1 MPIRTRCMHL
11 LLPLMRK
18 CLLLQF
24 QQDPTAFMTEHGG
37 AGADGEDRLS
47 ALPDEL
53 LVLILLNLRTAKA
66 ARTSVLSC
74 RWRRVWTFLPELQL
88 TFPCTPDGIAAALD
102 AHKVDLQSLF
112 VVTPDAAPGSMAPW
126 LSAAA
131 RRVSGSLA
139 FCNMPRDRDDDDTNA
154 AEEEEEEEEGEE
166 EEEAAAFELPCFDR
180 ATLLYLNLG
189 HLGVSFPP
197 AGKFARLTHIL
208 LDHVRFTAGACSLGA
223 AVSSLRCPCLE
234 KLTVHNADGVVDLAI
249 DSGSLKELQITKVR
263 GLWWL
268 AVAAPALRDLTLA
281 YSFFLHHQNPP
292 VANIS
297 TCHQL
302 QSLEWNDSYDLST
315 VQLGTMEHLQ
325 RLGASMYNV
334 FGEEG
339 AVAQHIINRSCL
351 GLLRR
356 FRAVQSLC
364 LTLLSP
370 RDIVGYQYLM
380 EQMTV
385 FPVIKNLYLIVFA
398 NGHGFGP
405 SSFHV
410 LRKCTGIRKLLLQL
424 LAPVES
430 EAETAC
436 TSGRICDQPSNWRTE
451 ELLLNNLE
459 EVRIRELRGS
469 EHEIS
474 FVKRLLNWAKV
485 LKRMIITF
493 DKCVPES
500 MAKECC
506 QLFRIYV
513 LSVRNMLYVL
523 HVP

>member
-1 MPIRTRCMHL
+1 M
-11 LLPLMRK
+11 
-18 CLLLQF
+18 
-24 QQDPTAFMTEHGG
+24 AEHG
-37 AGADGEDRLS
+37 ATGEDRPS
-47 ALPDEL
+47 ALPDEV
-53 LVLILLNLRTAKA
+53 LVLILLNLRTAEA
-66 ARTSVLSC
+66 AQTSVLSR
-74 RWRRVWTFLPELQL
+74 RWRRVWALLPELQL
-88 TFPCTPDGIAAALD
+88 TFPSAPDGIAAALD
-102 AHKVDLQSLF
+102 AHQVDLQSLF
-112 VVTPDAAPGSMAPW
+112 VVIPNASAGSMAPW

-139 FCNMPRDRDDDDTNA
+139 FHNMPWDRDDGDTNA
-154 AEEEEEEEEGEE
+154 AEEE
-166 EEEAAAFELPCFDR
+166 AFELPCFER
-180 ATLLYLNLG
+180 ATLLYLELG
-189 HLGVSFPP
+189 HLGVSFPL
-197 AGKFARLTHIL
+197 AGVFARLSHIF
-208 LDHVRFTAGACSLGA
+208 LDHVRFAAGACSLGA
-223 AVSSLRCPCLE
+223 AVSSPRCPCLDR
-234 KLTVHNADGVVDLAI
+234 LIVRNADGVGDLAI
-249 DSGSLKELQITKVR
+249 DSVSLKELQLTKVR
-263 GLWWL
+263 GLRRL

-281 YSFFLHHQNPP
+281 YSFFFPRHQNLP
-292 VANIS
+292 VADIS
-297 TCHQL
+297 ACHQL
-302 QSLEWNDSYDLST
+302 QSLEWKDSYDPST
-315 VQLGTMEHLQ
+315 VQLGSMEHLQ
-325 RLGASMYNV
+325 RLGASMYHV
-334 FGEEG
+334 YGEGEG
-339 AVAQHIINRSCL
+339 EVAQHIINRSCL

-398 NGHGFGP
+398 NGHAFGA

-436 TSGRICDQPSNWRTE
+436 TSGCICDQPSNWRTE

-485 LKRMIITF
+485 IKRMIITF
-493 DKCVPES
+493 GSCVPES

-506 QLFRIYV
+506 QLFRSYSQSEICFTFYMYRDSNEV
-513 LSVRNMLYVL
+513 LYA
-523 HVP
+523 PED

>member
-1 MPIRTRCMHL
+1 M
-11 LLPLMRK
+11 
-18 CLLLQF
+18 
-24 QQDPTAFMTEHGG
+24 AEHG
-37 AGADGEDRLS
+37 GEDRLS

-53 LVLILLNLRTAKA
+53 LVLILLNLRTAEA
-66 ARTSVLSC
+66 ARTSVLSR
-74 RWRRVWTFLPELQL
+74 RWRRVWALLPELQL
-88 TFPCTPDGIAAALD
+88 TFASAPDGIAAALD
-102 AHKVDLQSLF
+102 AHEVDLQSLF
-112 VVTPDAAPGSMAPW
+112 VVTPDAAAGSMAPW

-139 FCNMPRDRDDDDTNA
+139 FCNMPRDRDDDDT
-154 AEEEEEEEEGEE
+154 EEEE
-166 EEEAAAFELPCFDR
+166 AFELPCLDR
-180 ATLLYLNLG
+180 ATLLYLDLG
-189 HLGVSFPP
+189 HLGVSFPA
-197 AGKFARLTHIL
+197 AGKFARLTHIF
-208 LDHVRFTAGACSLGA
+208 LDHFRFAAGACSLGA
-223 AVSSLRCPCLE
+223 AVSSPRCPCLE
-234 KLTVHNADGVVDLAI
+234 KLTVHNADGVGDLAI
-249 DSGSLKELQITKVR
+249 DSGSLKELQLTKVR
-263 GLWWL
+263 GLRRL

-281 YSFFLHHQNPP
+281 YSFFPHHQNPP
-292 VANIS
+292 VADIS
-297 TCHQL
+297 ACHQL
-302 QSLEWNDSYDLST
+302 QSLEWSDSYDPST
-315 VQLGTMEHLQ
+315 VQLGAMEHLQ

-334 FGEEG
+334 YGEEG

-380 EQMTV
+380 GQMTV
-385 FPVIKNLYLIVFA
+385 FPDIKDLYLIVFA

-436 TSGRICDQPSNWRTE
+436 TSGCICDQPSNWRTE

-506 QLFRIYV
+506 RLFRSYSQSEICFTFYMYRESKEV
-513 LSVRNMLYVL
+513 LYA
-523 HVP
+523 PED